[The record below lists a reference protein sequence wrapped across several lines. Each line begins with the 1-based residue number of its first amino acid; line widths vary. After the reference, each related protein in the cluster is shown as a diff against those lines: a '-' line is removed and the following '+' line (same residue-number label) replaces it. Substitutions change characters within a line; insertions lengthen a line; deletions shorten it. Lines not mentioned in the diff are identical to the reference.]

1 MNSSYVQ
8 DFSVQHIV
16 SIDMAQLIFH
26 IYRNQESKGRWI
38 LTHSIKLHVQF
49 LQGLFCSDHMVQ
61 GNNLANQS
69 FNQRRD
75 FSSWHCLHVAILGPS
90 KLEATGG
97 LLFPN
102 MRISQGLPFIHPS
115 LDEKQCQYEL
125 VSLRGIVCLVP
136 GYEPSLISLLE
147 TFWTLFFAFALED
160 W

>member
-75 FSSWHCLHVAILGPS
+75 FFS
-90 KLEATGG
+90 
-97 LLFPN
+97 
-102 MRISQGLPFIHPS
+102 
-115 LDEKQCQYEL
+115 
-125 VSLRGIVCLVP
+125 
-136 GYEPSLISLLE
+136 
-147 TFWTLFFAFALED
+147 
-160 W
+160 